1 MLAMLY
7 VVLLFFCGVR
17 CEVEV
22 VIIELVISEESP

>member
-17 CEVEV
+17 GEVGV
-22 VIIELVISEESP
+22 VIIELVVSEEFP